1 MDPISACEQAC
12 QSFQSMLEQL
22 DDTQLQLQTPN
33 AEFDVRALVGH
44 ASGGANMFAGM
55 LGGSAA
61 AEATEGASAS
71 DLAAAFRAS
80 GAQLV
85 QAAKAEGALEQ
96 TVKMGP
102 MEMPG
107 AAAVSLMAADHV
119 VHAWDLQKATG
130 VEAPVS
136 EELAQFA
143 LSSWQQMLAPQMRDG
158 KQFGAELQAPDG
170 ASTLEQAAAFTG
182 RQV

>member
-33 AEFDVRALVGH
+33 AEFDVQALADH
-44 ASGGANMFAGM
+44 ATGGANMFAGM

-61 AEATEGASAS
+61 EATEGTSAS
-71 DLAAAFRAS
+71 DLAAAFQAS
-80 GAQLV
+80 AAQLV

-102 MEMPG
+102 MELPG

-130 VEAPVS
+130 LEAPVS

-143 LSSWQQMLAPQMRDG
+143 LSSWKQMIAPQMRDG
-158 KQFGAELQAPDG
+158 KQFGAELQAPEG